1 MIGDNEANDCPVC
14 LAPLSD
20 PATTMQMPI
29 CGHCIHTTC
38 ALSAAQYDVRCPVC
52 RTKDPSIESRL
63 ERETRIFAQLEEYAA
78 RQARL
83 VRSYKRRR
91 AALTRRHAS
100 LKKMRN
106 QVREE
111 KKKFSELNT
120 ELDRTWIRV
129 QRDRWRNDATIED
142 IKLRRRRQQR
152 RVHAVSRRL
161 KGRLYSVLGT
171 PPESME
177 LEGAS

>member
-1 MIGDNEANDCPVC
+1 
-14 LAPLSD
+14 
-20 PATTMQMPI
+20 
-29 CGHCIHTTC
+29 
-38 ALSAAQYDVRCPVC
+38 
-52 RTKDPSIESRL
+52 
-63 ERETRIFAQLEEYAA
+63 
-78 RQARL
+78 
-83 VRSYKRRR
+83 
-91 AALTRRHAS
+91 
-100 LKKMRN
+100 MRN